1 VGASLIAMLSCKE
14 VSRTIA
20 ANELG
25 SANWRRR
32 ISVKLHLLMC
42 RHCRRYVRQI
52 EAIGAATRQVFGE
65 QQRPA
70 PDSNEQL
77 RQTILDRIQTCQ
89 EEDSE
94 TRV

>member
-1 VGASLIAMLSCKE
+1 MLSCKE

-25 SANWRRR
+25 SANRRRR
-32 ISVKLHLLMC
+32 ISFKLHLLMC
-42 RHCRRYVRQI
+42 RHCRRYVRQV
-52 EAIGAATRQVFGE
+52 EAIGSATRHFFGKR
-65 QQRPA
+65 QRTA
-70 PDSNEQL
+70 PGSTEQL
-77 RQTILDRIQTCQ
+77 RKTILDRIRTCQ